1 MLTLFSLYLSTAS
14 TVVCAIV
21 ANYTTLL
28 LSRAL
33 IGFSVG
39 INFAIHCVMMTEH
52 VSNKTILDK
61 ILFISTLMYSVGGV
75 WSAILGYLLLD
86 VVGWRIFILL
96 TSLPFFVPPIFM
108 LHFCFAGTSRPITGH
123 KENEKNQTVEEE
135 AVTIP
140 NFVARTSKLGMFNAV
155 NNFQSWLTILLVPR
169 LIQVF
174 KIKEAEP
181 NSDCS
186 VTVTQG
192 KELLLLAFVSFAA
205 VPGRLFLHF
214 TRGRISFRKMQVIV
228 AILNVASFGGMLAQD
243 HLAVVITTNFIVKFL
258 SGIGAMS
265 YVYILYDINYFGA
278 KRLALGAT
286 VAVAIG
292 LVGGVVGTAMV
303 AFAPLLS
310 VIITAL
316 VLSALQ
322 IPVVLSMT
330 EVQ

>member
-1 MLTLFSLYLSTAS
+1 MFSLYLSSIS

-39 INFAIHCVMMTEH
+39 LNFSVHSVLIAERI
-52 VSNKTILDK
+52 SSKK
-61 ILFISTLMYSVGGV
+61 ILGVIVMILYITYTAGGV

-96 TSLPFFVPPIFM
+96 TSLPFFIPPILM
-108 LHFCFAGTSRPITGH
+108 LHFSSALTSGPKTGQIV
-123 KENEKNQTVEEE
+123 NEQNQKEEE
-135 AVTIP
+135 MVIVP
-140 NFVARTSKLGMFNAV
+140 NFVARITKLGLFGFV
-155 NNFQSWLTILLVPR
+155 VIFQGWLTILLVPT
-169 LIQVF
+169 LIQAF

-192 KELLLLAFVSFAA
+192 KELLLLALVTFAA
-205 VPGRLFLHF
+205 ILGRLFMHF
-214 TRGRISFRKMQVIV
+214 TRNKFSFRKFQVIV
-228 AILNVASFGGMLAQD
+228 ALLNVASFGGMLAQD
-243 HLAVVITTNFIVKFL
+243 HLAVVVTTNFIVKFL
-258 SGIGAMS
+258 YGVTGMANG
-265 YVYILYDINYFGA
+265 YILFDIDYFGA
-278 KRLALGAT
+278 ERFALGSSISLAMN
-286 VAVAIG
+286 
-292 LVGGVVGTAMV
+292 LVGGVVGTTMV

-322 IPVVLSMT
+322 ILVVLSMT